1 MPLDNPHNM
10 HSQSHPL
17 SFESNT
23 IWTKTIE
30 IASEERSP
38 SRLRCPGE
46 TDGSILT
53 VDHIILAS
61 EYSPDQHFVFATC
74 LSFATSAFP
83 KTPIDVASC
92 TIAMEDGIVRM
103 SALDGDAHWL
113 LWTSCQVSE
122 LTLDSSD
129 AKYEVGQRA
138 DRFEVGVCFLSG
150 GRCSS
155 SSAGCSI
162 APALNVDSDIVDHFS
177 HTLLARN
184 IASI

>member
-1 MPLDNPHNM
+1 MVPQFINRTPATLFPSVVTDQLGRAQRRRRAFPL
-10 HSQSHPL
+10 L
-17 SFESNT
+17 VC
-23 IWTKTIE
+23 
-30 IASEERSP
+30 AV
-38 SRLRCPGE
+38 LRE

-129 AKYEVGQRA
+129 AKYEVRTASGQ
-138 DRFEVGVCFLSG
+138 
-150 GRCSS
+150 
-155 SSAGCSI
+155 I
-162 APALNVDSDIVDHFS
+162 
-177 HTLLARN
+177 
-184 IASI
+184 